1 MMNNYSVYME
11 IMGTPQMVGSIYGN
25 GISDA
30 VFQYSG
36 EYINS
41 ENSFPISVSLPISDK
56 PFSQKETKSFFE
68 GMLPEGF
75 SRKSVASWIK
85 TDEEDYLSILAAL
98 GRECLGALMIVQE
111 DEKEESGYKLLTFDK
126 VRELA
131 SEGATRSTQI
141 LMETHLSLAGA
152 SGKVG
157 LYYDEDKDKW
167 YLPKG
172 KAPSNYIVKQSHVRL
187 SSIVLNEELC
197 MLTAKELGIETPKCF
212 IINTGTGLDSEVLFA
227 TKRYDRIISSEKKID
242 GLKVPYRLHQED
254 FAQAMGIP
262 SSQKY
267 ETEKKG
273 YLSRMFEIIRG
284 YTCDPIGE
292 QMKLWRI
299 ICFNFLIGN
308 GDAHIKNY
316 SLLYSEN
323 LKRMTV
329 APAYDIICTRCYNL
343 RDEMS
348 MFIGDD
354 INFRHIK
361 RSSFIEAAKEAGLTE
376 RIALRIF
383 DEVADGL
390 EKALEKASEL
400 LKETEIPGIDKL
412 KNNILESSGYRY
424 L

>member
-1 MMNNYSVYME
+1 M
-11 IMGTPQMVGSIYGN
+11 
-25 GISDA
+25 
-30 VFQYSG
+30 
-36 EYINS
+36 
-41 ENSFPISVSLPISDK
+41 
-56 PFSQKETKSFFE
+56 
-68 GMLPEGF
+68 
-75 SRKSVASWIK
+75 
-85 TDEEDYLSILAAL
+85 
-98 GRECLGALMIVQE
+98 
-111 DEKEESGYKLLTFDK
+111 
-126 VRELA
+126 
-131 SEGATRSTQI
+131 
-141 LMETHLSLAGA
+141 
-152 SGKVG
+152 
-157 LYYDEDKDKW
+157 
-167 YLPKG
+167 
-172 KAPSNYIVKQSHVRL
+172 
-187 SSIVLNEELC
+187 
-197 MLTAKELGIETPKCF
+197 
-212 IINTGTGLDSEVLFA
+212 
-227 TKRYDRIISSEKKID
+227 
-242 GLKVPYRLHQED
+242 PYRLHQED

-267 ETEKKG
+267 ETKKKG
-273 YLSRMFEIIRG
+273 YLSRMFEIIRE
-284 YTCDPIGE
+284 YTSDPIGE

-299 ICFNFLIGN
+299 ICFNYLIGN

-361 RSSFIEAAKEAGLTE
+361 RSSFIEAATEAGLTE

>member
-1 MMNNYSVYME
+1 MNNYSVYME

-30 VFQYSG
+30 VFQYSR

-56 PFSQKETKSFFE
+56 PFTQKETKSFFE
-68 GMLPEGF
+68 GLLPEGF

-111 DEKEESGYKLLTFDK
+111 DEKEESGYKLLTIDK

-167 YLPKG
+167 YLPEG

-227 TKRYDRIISSEKKID
+227 TNRYDRITISEKKID

-267 ETEKKG
+267 ETKKKG

-284 YTCDPIGE
+284 YTSDPIGE

-299 ICFNFLIGN
+299 ICFNYLIGN

-361 RSSFIEAAKEAGLTE
+361 RSSFIEAAKEARLTE

>member
-30 VFQYSG
+30 VFQYSR

-56 PFSQKETKSFFE
+56 PFTQKETKSFFE
-68 GMLPEGF
+68 GLLPEGF

-111 DEKEESGYKLLTFDK
+111 DEKEESGYKLLTIDK

-167 YLPKG
+167 YLPEG

-187 SSIVLNEELC
+187 SSIVQNEELC

-227 TKRYDRIISSEKKID
+227 TNRYDRIISSEKKID

-254 FAQAMGIP
+254 FAQAMGIA
-262 SSQKY
+262 SENKY
-267 ETEKKG
+267 ERVKSG
-273 YLSRMFEIIRG
+273 YLAKMFELIRRH
-284 YTCDPIGE
+284 TTDPIRE
-292 QMKLWRI
+292 QQHFLERI
-299 ICFNFLIGN
+299 VFNYLVGN
-308 GDAHIKNY
+308 TDCHIKNHALVY
-316 SLLYSEN
+316 SN
-323 LKRMTV
+323 DLKSIELS
-329 APAYDIICTRCYNL
+329 PAYDIVSTRVYKTSP
-343 RDEMS
+343 EMS
-348 MFIGDD
+348 FYVGDEIDIERISRNSFVNASSEIGIGSRMVENIYDD
-354 INFRHIK
+354 IANIFEKSI
-361 RSSFIEAAKEAGLTE
+361 KEA
-376 RIALRIF
+376 
-383 DEVADGL
+383 
-390 EKALEKASEL
+390 SE
-400 LKETEIPGIDKL
+400 
-412 KNNILESSGYRY
+412 ILESKGFRESKE
-424 L
+424 LCKKILSEAPL

>member
-1 MMNNYSVYME
+1 MNNYLVYME

-30 VFQYSG
+30 VFQYSR

-56 PFSQKETKSFFE
+56 PFSQKDTKSFFE
-68 GMLPEGF
+68 GLLPEGF
-75 SRKSVASWIK
+75 SRKSVASLIK
-85 TDEEDYLSILAAL
+85 ADEEDYLSILAAL

-111 DEKEESGYKLLTFDK
+111 DEKEESGYKLLTIDK

-131 SEGATRSTQI
+131 SKGATMSTQI

-167 YLPKG
+167 YLPEG

-227 TKRYDRIISSEKKID
+227 TNRYDRIISSEKKID

-267 ETEKKG
+267 ETKKMG
-273 YLSRMFEIIRG
+273 YLGRMFEIIRE
-284 YTCDPIGE
+284 YTSDPIGE
-292 QMKLWRI
+292 QMKLWRL
-299 ICFNFLIGN
+299 ICFNYLIGN

-376 RIALRIF
+376 SIALRIF

-424 L
+424 I